1 MPADR
6 RSPEEVIRSVLASG
20 RREVQLH
27 GLGLER
33 EIVAALRAV
42 GQLAEPLPVPPPDDG
57 RFEALGKH
65 AEATCLAHHRL
76 VRWMASP
83 TWWYHT
89 RPGRD
94 GGESCMA
101 LWDTP
106 APLVF
111 IHDGKPSIRTP
122 GYDQQATMRYVQRT
136 AGRRAAP

>member
-1 MPADR
+1 VT
-6 RSPEEVIRSVLASG
+6 PEDVVHGVLTSG

-27 GLGLER
+27 GQGLER
-33 EIVAALRAV
+33 EICGALRAA
-42 GQLAEPLPVPPPDDG
+42 GLLAEPAPVPPPDDG
-57 RFEALGKH
+57 RHQALGKN

-122 GYDQQATMRYVQRT
+122 GYDQQATMRYVRRT
-136 AGRRAAP
+136 VAR